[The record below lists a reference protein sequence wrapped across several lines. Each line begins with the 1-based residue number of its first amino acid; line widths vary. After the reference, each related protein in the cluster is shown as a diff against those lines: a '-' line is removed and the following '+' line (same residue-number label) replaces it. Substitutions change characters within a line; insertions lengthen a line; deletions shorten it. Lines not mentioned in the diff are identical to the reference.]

1 MTKVRAVLRL
11 LWAVTLTI
19 SVGCSRKDVSLP
31 PSTPQVSRNNR
42 SYIDLQPGMTVHV
55 VVPLLKSGE
64 FRSDL
69 VEQKAEGNTIS
80 LRASNLVGY
89 TNSSYMVTGKPRSV
103 HLTFVSAQETRDGK
117 PTMLPAPPGLP
128 FQLPP
133 KSELVRLV
141 FLVRV
146 SQADHNMAVLG
157 AKRLELLDAFTKRLM
172 DDPSICSGTGE
183 VFCSWVPAGVAV
195 RPEK

>member
-1 MTKVRAVLRL
+1 
-11 LWAVTLTI
+11 
-19 SVGCSRKDVSLP
+19 
-31 PSTPQVSRNNR
+31 
-42 SYIDLQPGMTVHV
+42 MTVHV

-172 DDPSICSGTGE
+172 DDPSICRGTGE